1 VLPGGETVTTNCIR
15 RTSRVLLALLGV
27 VLTGLLLSACNSGDE
42 SQDMTLLNQVR
53 ATNGQPALVRN
64 ATLDAKARAQAVRMA
79 RAGHLYHSRN
89 LSGGVSSAWTI
100 MGENVGMGANVAQ
113 VQQAL
118 VDSPPH
124 FANMV
129 DPRYTQVGI
138 GVVVRK
144 GVTYVAQVYLG
155 S

>member
-1 VLPGGETVTTNCIR
+1 MTTTSVR
-15 RTSRVLLALLGV
+15 RTSRVLLALIGV
-27 VLTGLLLSACNSGDE
+27 VLTGLLLSACNAGEE
-42 SQDMTLLNQVR
+42 SQDLALVNQVR
-53 ATNGQPALVRN
+53 AANGQPALVRN

-79 RAGHLYHSRN
+79 RSGRIYHSRN
-89 LSGGVSSAWTI
+89 LAGGVTSAWSI

-118 VDSPPH
+118 VDSPGH

-144 GVTYVAQVYLG
+144 GLTYIAQVYLG